1 MRKRK
6 WQTIVFILL
15 IGLLSFTYIR
25 LNKLFFSPEEV
36 FYACERG
43 LRSGPSEE
51 IIREFVQEDGG
62 LLLIGR
68 QKEGLFVASAEK
80 HLGVFWRMKNDGVHG
95 YFPVE
100 KEFDGYLMQDGKY
113 IGLCLNPE
121 ITEIRCI
128 AGSYSEQNWQ
138 EYSCQVG
145 EDGFFFCE
153 TGLDGTENYDVY
165 YDVYEEG
172 RNADGEVLYTM
183 GDGGLAESFRS
194 GSFALKEREAT
205 KPFFTAPTIE

>member
-6 WQTIVFILL
+6 WQMVVFILL
-15 IGLLSFTYIR
+15 IVLLSFTYVR

-43 LRSGPSEE
+43 LWSGPSEE
-51 IIREFVQEDGG
+51 IIREFAQEDGG

-80 HLGVFWRMKNDGVHG
+80 HLGIFWRMKSGGVNG
-95 YFPVE
+95 LFPIE
-100 KEFDGYLMQDGKY
+100 KEFDGYLMEDGKY
-113 IGLCLNPE
+113 IGLCLNPD
-121 ITEIRCI
+121 ITEIFCI
-128 AGSYSEQNWQ
+128 TGNDSEQNWQ
-138 EYSCQVG
+138 EYSCQVD

-153 TGLDGTENYDVY
+153 TGLDGAEN

-172 RNADGEVLYTM
+172 RNADGELLYTM
-183 GDGGLAESFRS
+183 RDGGLAESLRS
-194 GSFALKEREAT
+194 GSFALKTKEAT
-205 KPFFTAPTIE
+205 KSFITAPDIE

>member
-15 IGLLSFTYIR
+15 IGLLSFTYVR

-51 IIREFVQEDGG
+51 IIQEFIQEDGG
-62 LLLIGR
+62 LFLIGR

-80 HLGVFWRMKNDGVHG
+80 HLGIFWRMKSGGVNG
-95 YFPVE
+95 LFPVE
-100 KEFDGYLMQDGKY
+100 EEFDGYLMQDGTY
-113 IGLCLNPE
+113 IGLCLNPN
-121 ITEIRCI
+121 ITEIFCI
-128 AGSYSEQNWQ
+128 AGNDLEQNWQ

-153 TGLDGTENYDVY
+153 TGLDGAENYDA
-165 YDVYEEG
+165 YEEG
-172 RNADGEVLYTM
+172 RNADGEVLYTI
-183 GDGGLAESFRS
+183 GDGGLAQSLRS
-194 GSFALKEREAT
+194 GSFTPKAKGVT
-205 KPFFTAPTIE
+205 KPFITAPTAE

>member
-6 WQTIVFILL
+6 CQTIVFILS
-15 IGLLSFTYIR
+15 IGLLSFTYVR

-51 IIREFVQEDGG
+51 IVQEFVQEDGS
-62 LLLIGR
+62 LLLVGR
-68 QKEGLFVASAEK
+68 QKEDLFVASAEK
-80 HLGVFWRMKNDGVHG
+80 HLGIFWKMKSGGVHG
-95 YFPVE
+95 LFPVE

-165 YDVYEEG
+165 EEG

-183 GDGGLAESFRS
+183 GDGDLAESLRRGRFTPE
-194 GSFALKEREAT
+194 AKEVT
-205 KPFFTAPTIE
+205 KPFSTAPTIE